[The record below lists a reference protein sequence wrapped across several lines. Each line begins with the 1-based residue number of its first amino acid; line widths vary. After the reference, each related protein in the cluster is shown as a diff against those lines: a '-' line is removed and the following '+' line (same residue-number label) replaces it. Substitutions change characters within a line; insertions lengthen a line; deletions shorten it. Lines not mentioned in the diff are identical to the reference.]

1 MKMAY
6 NKKNIFADVDI
17 RALKQH
23 TTPVGIATSAFIIV
37 PSTEYDENGQYFV
50 RLKLKTDDKATQKL
64 IKLIDDSREWAF
76 NEAVERLELPKDKK
90 ACKMADPSYKTEEDE
105 DGNETGYTIF
115 NFKRK
120 AVRMTKNGD
129 LKPITLPL
137 FDSMLQ
143 PVDREGLDVW
153 SGSEIAV
160 AFKLCPFYTPQVGAG
175 VSHRLEAIQLIKV
188 VSGGSDSRSA
198 TEFGFERNET
208 GFAQHTADDE
218 DIEAVDEEDEETP
231 KKNRGRSAPDGDF

>member
-1 MKMAY
+1 MAF
-6 NKKNIFADVDI
+6 NKKNIFSDVDI
-17 RALKQH
+17 RTLKQYV
-23 TTPVGIATSAFIIV
+23 TPIGIATSAFIIV

-50 RLKLKTDDKATQKL
+50 RLKLKTTDKGTQKL
-64 IKLIDDSREWAF
+64 IKLIDDAREWAF
-76 NEAVERLELPKDKK
+76 NEAVERLETPKEKK
-90 ACKMADPSYKTEEDE
+90 AVKAADPSYKTEEDE

-120 AVRMTKNGD
+120 AVRTTKNGD
-129 LKPITLPL
+129 IKPITLPL

-188 VSGGSDSRSA
+188 VSGGGDSRSA

-208 GFAQHTADDE
+208 GFAQATADDE
-218 DIEAVDEEDEETP
+218 DIEDEEEETP
-231 KKNRGRSAPDGDF
+231 KKKRGTSASDDDF

>member
-1 MKMAY
+1 MAF
-6 NKKNIFADVDI
+6 NKKNIFSDVDI
-17 RALKQH
+17 RALKQYV
-23 TTPVGIATSAFIIV
+23 TPTGIATSAFIIV

-50 RLKLKTDDKATQKL
+50 RLKLKTTDKGTQKL
-64 IKLIDDSREWAF
+64 IKLIDDAREWAF
-76 NEAVERLELPKDKK
+76 NEAVERLETPKEKK
-90 ACKMADPSYKTEEDE
+90 AVKAADPSYKAEEDE

-120 AVRMTKNGD
+120 AVRTTKNGD
-129 LKPITLPL
+129 IKPITLPL

-188 VSGGSDSRSA
+188 VSGGGDNRSA

-208 GFAQHTADDE
+208 GFAQATADDE
-218 DIEAVDEEDEETP
+218 DIEDEEEETP
-231 KKNRGRSAPDGDF
+231 KKKRGTSAPDDDF